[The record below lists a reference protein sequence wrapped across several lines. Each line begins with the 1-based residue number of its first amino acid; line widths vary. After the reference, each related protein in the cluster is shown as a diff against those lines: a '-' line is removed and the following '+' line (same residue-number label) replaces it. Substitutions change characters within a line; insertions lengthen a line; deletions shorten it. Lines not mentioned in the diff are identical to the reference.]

1 MAEKE
6 NKTRL
11 ENSNPNGGNK
21 KIENKS
27 RKFKKNDH
35 KKNNKKPV
43 YVPNYA
49 PELMAKS
56 IAEIGLS
63 EQTLAILLK
72 AGIDTL
78 GKVCCRRA
86 QEMYGVQFFGKK
98 QLKELTVALKNNG
111 VDFRPDEREP
121 RVETIDS
128 NKNINKNTNEKGKSK
143 QNAEVVKQKKDANV
157 KESKNANEK
166 PLNVSTQN
174 NNEPKDNKNQKKNKD
189 NSKKKDKVEELN
201 LQNLFPR
208 EPFVPSPQIEA
219 KQDSFIKFQRGS
231 KWGFKDKNGKEL
243 IPPIYDEV
251 FNFKGDYACVERK
264 QMFGFIN
271 RENELIIPYKYDWA
285 SSFSEGYACVGNE
298 SKCGYITP
306 EDVVVIPFIYDAGT
320 PVVDGKAQ
328 VKQNGGWGT
337 LDISTKTVDWGN

>member
-6 NKTRL
+6 NKTHS
-11 ENSNPNGGNK
+11 ENATPNGENK
-21 KIENKS
+21 KFQNKS
-27 RKFKKNDH
+27 RKFKKNDQ
-35 KKNNKKPV
+35 KKNNKKPA

-49 PELMAKS
+49 PELMAKP

-63 EQTLAILLK
+63 EQTCEILLK

-86 QEMYGVQFFGKK
+86 REMFGVQFFGKK
-98 QLKELTVALKNNG
+98 QLKELTAALKNCG
-111 VDFRPDEREP
+111 VDFRPDEKELKVIP
-121 RVETIDS
+121 IES
-128 NKNINKNTNEKGKSK
+128 NKNSNEKGKSK
-143 QNAEVVKQKKDANV
+143 QNTENSKQRKDANV
-157 KESKNANEK
+157 KDNKNANEK
-166 PLNVSTQN
+166 SLNANVQN
-174 NNEPKDNKNQKKNKD
+174 NNEPKDNKNRQKNKD
-189 NSKKKDKVEELN
+189 NSRKKDKGEELT

-285 SSFSEGYACVGNE
+285 SSFSEGFACVGNE

-328 VKQNGGWGT
+328 VKQNGSWGT

>member
-6 NKTRL
+6 NKTHS
-11 ENSNPNGGNK
+11 ENANPNGGSK
-21 KIENKS
+21 KFENKG
-27 RKFKKNDH
+27 RKFKKHDP
-35 KKNNKKPV
+35 KKNNKKSV

-49 PELMAKS
+49 PELMAKP

-63 EQTLAILLK
+63 DQTVEILLK

-78 GKVCCRRA
+78 GKVCSRRA
-86 QEMYGVQFFGKK
+86 REMFGVQFFGKK
-98 QLKELTVALKNNG
+98 QLKELSVALKNCG
-111 VDFRPDEREP
+111 VDFRPDDREVK
-121 RVETIDS
+121 VESIES
-128 NKNINKNTNEKGKSK
+128 NKNPNKNANEKGKQK
-143 QNAEVVKQKKDANV
+143 QNAEALKQKKDANE
-157 KESKNANEK
+157 KANKNVNEK
-166 PLNVSTQN
+166 PHSVNVQQG
-174 NNEPKDNKNQKKNKD
+174 NETKDNKNRQKNKD
-189 NSKKKDKVEELN
+189 NSKKKDKGEELK

-219 KQDSFIKFQRGS
+219 KQDPFIKFQRGS

-285 SSFSEGYACVGNE
+285 SSFSEGFACVGNE

-306 EDVVVIPFIYDAGT
+306 DDVVVIPFIYDAGT

-328 VKQNGGWGT
+328 VKQNGSWGT